1 MLCVRG
7 ASVVFLFL
15 YPLIVPAGGFG
26 FVSQARPFG
35 RMHFS
40 NHSLKLAAGALVVC
54 VFRIHSN
61 QLNISLLKSCAFV

>member
-1 MLCVRG
+1 MRCVLG

-40 NHSLKLAAGALVVC
+40 NHSLKLAAGALVAC
-54 VFRIHSN
+54 V
-61 QLNISLLKSCAFV
+61 